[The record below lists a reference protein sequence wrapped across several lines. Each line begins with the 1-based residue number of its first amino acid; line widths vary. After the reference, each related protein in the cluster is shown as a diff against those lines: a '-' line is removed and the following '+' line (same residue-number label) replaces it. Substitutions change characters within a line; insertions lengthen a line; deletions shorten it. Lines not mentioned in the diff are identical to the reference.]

1 VRGAAPK
8 RLTANRPG
16 DRPKE
21 PTMPTLRFRHPRLPV
36 SLLFGLA
43 AATLTGAALADE
55 LPTFRKGTWEFQR
68 TVDGGPGKSQKLSN
82 RECVDP
88 TADMKRQNA
97 MLTKMGCT
105 FSPVAKSGNAYTFTS
120 QCKMQGIVAQSKT
133 VLTYES
139 DGAYRLN
146 VESTQNGRPSKE
158 TLTAKR
164 VGDC

>member
-1 VRGAAPK
+1 MPIPACFRPRSAASPVVAVAIGAA
-8 RLTANRPG
+8 AA
-16 DRPKE
+16 
-21 PTMPTLRFRHPRLPV
+21 
-36 SLLFGLA
+36 LLAG
-43 AATLTGAALADE
+43 TALADD

-120 QCKMQGIVAQSKT
+120 QCRMQGIVAQSKT
-133 VLTYES
+133 VLTYENE
-139 DGAYRLN
+139 GAYRLN
-146 VESTQNGRPSKE
+146 VESTQNGQPSKE
-158 TLTAKR
+158 TLVAKR